1 VGTPPLTAPPRHGRY
16 GSMAAVPTVSRW
28 WRSRT
33 DPQRIELY
41 TRWSYYSALL
51 GLPPL
56 LLFAVAPGWSAAG
69 TVLPVLLLVGT
80 VGTAAACLWVVRA
93 LLDARHQPGSP
104 GPDRAQLA
112 LLLVPAAL
120 TAAAAV
126 AAVDGGPPSPSAP
139 GAVGMLG
146 GAVVLVL
153 SVSWAMRRLTWASA
167 VTGAVAGAVSVAE
180 GNPLVSGVV
189 AGVAIG
195 IALWAVAAAFRFTV
209 WILDVV
215 QEMERTRGV
224 ALQLAVAEERL
235 RFARDLHDVM
245 GRNLSAIAVKSQLAA
260 ELARRGRDGAADEM
274 DGVGSLAESSL
285 REVREVVRGYRATDL
300 ASELAG
306 ARSVLRSGGVAT
318 TVTGEDDVAAVPA
331 PVQELL
337 GWVVRESVTNVLRHS
352 SAGRCDIGL
361 TTDHEGTTLTVRD
374 DGAGAPA
381 TWGNGLTGLSER
393 LTAGGGRLQAGLA
406 DGGFVVRAEV
416 PA

>member
-1 VGTPPLTAPPRHGRY
+1 MEPLEDVRPPLWRRLAWSVPWLVFQVFPLLDLVGTPRPLAARLVIAVALIAFTGAYLSVLGRFARPTGVRPDFVVVVVLALALSAGLGTSYAGLWIYVSAAAAASLPHRLVWPVTGAATLASLVVIVSWQDWTSLFLPVLCPLTAATLWGTRHLIVVN
-16 GSMAAVPTVSRW
+16 A
-28 WRSRT
+28 
-33 DPQRIELY
+33 EL
-41 TRWSYYSALL
+41 RE
-51 GLPPL
+51 
-56 LLFAVAPGWSAAG
+56 
-69 TVLPVLLLVGT
+69 
-80 VGTAAACLWVVRA
+80 
-93 LLDARHQPGSP
+93 AREE
-104 GPDRAQLA
+104 LA
-112 LLLVPAAL
+112 
-120 TAAAAV
+120 
-126 AAVDGGPPSPSAP
+126 
-139 GAVGMLG
+139 
-146 GAVVLVL
+146 
-153 SVSWAMRRLTWASA
+153 R
-167 VTGAVAGAVSVAE
+167 
-180 GNPLVSGVV
+180 N
-189 AGVAIG
+189 
-195 IALWAVAAAFRFTV
+195 
-209 WILDVV
+209 
-215 QEMERTRGV
+215 
-224 ALQLAVAEERL
+224 AVAEERL

-306 ARSVLRSGGVAT
+306 ARSVLRSAGVAT